1 MSLAA
6 GPDASTHHQFVRAT
20 AQRLDAERAGSAEQ
34 IEHARTRENAGAVER
49 ENMASFVRS
58 VVGRVSERGVVSG
71 TPLNRP
77 VITRMSSDY
86 PALSPQACMRASHA
100 PCTSYFPSILHD
112 VLCVEKRQIQRP
124 HVPFYAQH
132 LHPLRM
138 YSYI

>member
-1 MSLAA
+1 MPVLS
-6 GPDASTHHQFVRAT
+6 R
-20 AQRLDAERAGSAEQ
+20 
-34 IEHARTRENAGAVER
+34 R

-100 PCTSYFPSILHD
+100 PCTSYFSKHS
-112 VLCVEKRQIQRP
+112 
-124 HVPFYAQH
+124 A
-132 LHPLRM
+132 
-138 YSYI
+138 